1 MCVIVEKLTAMEKRL
16 KNIEK
21 KMGSDNKVTP
31 TKNGEN
37 EGQSEV
43 TPKRSASYPETMY
56 VGPFSN
62 WETLAMTELFHVQK
76 FAMDGVCSTWF
87 THR

>member
-1 MCVIVEKLTAMEKRL
+1 MERRL

-21 KMGSDNKVTP
+21 KVGSGSKVTP
-31 TKNGEN
+31 TKNGAN
-37 EGQSEV
+37 DVGGDEV
-43 TPKRSASYPETMY
+43 TPSKRSSSYPDAMY
-56 VGPFSN
+56 ASPFKN
-62 WETLAMTELFHVQK
+62 WETLARTELFHVQK